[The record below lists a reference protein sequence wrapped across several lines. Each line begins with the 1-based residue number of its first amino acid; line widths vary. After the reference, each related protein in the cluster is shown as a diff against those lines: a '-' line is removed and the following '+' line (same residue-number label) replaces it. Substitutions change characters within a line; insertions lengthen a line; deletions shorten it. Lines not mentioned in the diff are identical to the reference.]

1 MDGEIGWFAVIDEEH
16 AVPIA
21 AEGKVAD
28 EQAAAPQT
36 IGARACGNIL
46 DFLNLLN
53 LVERKGVAV
62 EWGVDRDNPVFY
74 YRGKGRGVK
83 GKKDR
88 KHADE
93 HCRDQGG
100 GDHSDHLCLRVAQ
113 IDGEADAETLFH
125 INARIVRIIVK
136 AVQPVDVVIRKYGAV
151 GKGEIAVLRVAH
163 TLVGEKDG
171 AEHND

>member
-74 YRGKGRGVK
+74 YRGKAAVSKARKIANMPMSIAATKAAVTTAITFAFELPKLMVKPMPKRFSTLMRGSF
-83 GKKDR
+83 G
-88 KHADE
+88 
-93 HCRDQGG
+93 
-100 GDHSDHLCLRVAQ
+100 LL
-113 IDGEADAETLFH
+113 
-125 INARIVRIIVK
+125 
-136 AVQPVDVVIRKYGAV
+136 
-151 GKGEIAVLRVAH
+151 
-163 TLVGEKDG
+163 
-171 AEHND
+171 

>member
-1 MDGEIGWFAVIDEEH
+1 M
-16 AVPIA
+16 
-21 AEGKVAD
+21 AD

-88 KHADE
+88 FAFELPKLMVKPMPK
-93 HCRDQGG
+93 RF
-100 GDHSDHLCLRVAQ
+100 S
-113 IDGEADAETLFH
+113 TLMRGSF
-125 INARIVRIIVK
+125 
-136 AVQPVDVVIRKYGAV
+136 G
-151 GKGEIAVLRVAH
+151 L
-163 TLVGEKDG
+163 L
-171 AEHND
+171 

>member
-1 MDGEIGWFAVIDEEH
+1 MSNRQDRPLAKKLLH
-16 AVPIA
+16 ALGLLALALFLLIA

-93 HCRDQGG
+93 HCRDQAAVTTAITFAFELPKLMVKPMPKRF
-100 GDHSDHLCLRVAQ
+100 S
-113 IDGEADAETLFH
+113 TLMRGSF
-125 INARIVRIIVK
+125 
-136 AVQPVDVVIRKYGAV
+136 G
-151 GKGEIAVLRVAH
+151 L
-163 TLVGEKDG
+163 L
-171 AEHND
+171 

>member
-46 DFLNLLN
+46 DFLNLLH

-62 EWGVDRDNPVFY
+62 EWGVDRDNPVFLL
-74 YRGKGRGVK
+74 
-83 GKKDR
+83 
-88 KHADE
+88 
-93 HCRDQGG
+93 QGG
-100 GDHSDHLCLRVAQ
+100 KAAVSKARKIANMPMSIAATKAAVTTAITFAFGLPKLMVKPMPKRFS
-113 IDGEADAETLFH
+113 TLMRGSF
-125 INARIVRIIVK
+125 
-136 AVQPVDVVIRKYGAV
+136 G
-151 GKGEIAVLRVAH
+151 L
-163 TLVGEKDG
+163 L
-171 AEHND
+171 